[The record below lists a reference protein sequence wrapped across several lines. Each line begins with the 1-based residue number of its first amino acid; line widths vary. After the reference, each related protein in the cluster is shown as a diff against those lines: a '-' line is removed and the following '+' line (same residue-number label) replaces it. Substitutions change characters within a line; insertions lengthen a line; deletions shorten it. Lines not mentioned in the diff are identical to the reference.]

1 MMGLLFHGPEIFDTG
16 WAARLKLAFVG
27 ARCML
32 AGTMARTAL
41 FDSGLQG
48 IEAPGTMCSP
58 AAQALAVHCDQ
69 ILFASCSKST
79 EAGLTLGKIVAQKM
93 GKDIPFL
100 QAECSSMACT
110 AHAGLFPPETLAIL
124 QSLGFTCVPS
134 PDARIDTW
142 HNGARLYRRMRTAKA
157 GDYVLVNGIFIG
169 KARGGDVVLA
179 TEGRQIVEV
188 HGVDVKEHGLEKIE
202 RFGGVDLQT
211 AKLASTAQL
220 RADSAEARI
229 RPTQGQG
236 VVFIDHAGMHVYEL
250 AHACAG
256 AVTVGDDTTA
266 VTADI
271 LRRFSIPVIGIVDG
285 DSDSL
290 HSGGAFA
297 PGSVVLTVA
306 ADDEAGLR
314 VQQTIFQG
322 RQRANASFA
331 DVKAQVA
338 AMLQGETL
346 HRIEH

>member
-1 MMGLLFHGPEIFDTG
+1 MMGILFHGPEVFDTG
-16 WAARLKLAFVG
+16 WAARLMSAFAG
-27 ARCML
+27 AHYML

-48 IEAPGTMCSP
+48 VEAPGTMCSP
-58 AAQALAVHCDQ
+58 AAQALATHCDQ
-69 ILFASCSKST
+69 ILFATCSKST
-79 EAGLTLGKIVAQKM
+79 QAGLTLGKIVAQKM

-100 QAECSSMACT
+100 QAECTGMACT
-110 AHAGLFPPETLAIL
+110 VHAGLFPPDTLTTL
-124 QSLGFTCVPS
+124 QSLGFACVPS

-142 HNGARLYRRMRTAKA
+142 LVGSRLYRRMRTAQA
-157 GDYVLVNGIFIG
+157 GEYVLLNGIFIG

-179 TEGRQIVEV
+179 AEGRQIVAV
-188 HGVDVKEHGLEKIE
+188 HGVDVKTHGLEKIE

-211 AKLASTAQL
+211 AKLASTARL
-220 RADSAEARI
+220 RADNAEARVH
-229 RPTQGQG
+229 PTQGQG

-271 LRRFSIPVIGIVDG
+271 LRRFGIPVIGVVDG

-290 HSGGAFA
+290 HTGGAFA
-297 PGSVVLTVA
+297 PGSVVLTVG

-314 VQQTIFQG
+314 VQKAIFQG
-322 RQRANASFA
+322 GKHANASFA

-338 AMLQGETL
+338 AMLQDEIL
-346 HRIEH
+346 HRVEH